1 MKRCAC
7 GVLVRDGRVLLGK
20 RAAGRALYPGVWDVF
35 GGHQE
40 GTESIAETL
49 VRELE
54 EELDVTPLDYVKLA
68 VLDEPQLD
76 VYGERAYHFF
86 VVTAWRGP
94 GPTMLGDEHT
104 EFGWFTLDEALALDL
119 AHPGYRDLLQSIE
132 GSLPVAP

>member
-7 GVLVRDGRVLLGK
+7 GVLVGDGRVLLGK

-40 GTESIAETL
+40 GAESIAETL

-54 EELDVTPLDYVKLA
+54 EELDVTPLDHVELG
-68 VLDEPQLD
+68 VIDEPNPD
-76 VYGERAYHFF
+76 TYGARAYHVF

-104 EFGWFTLDEALALDL
+104 EIGWFTVDEALALDL
-119 AHPGYRDLLQSIE
+119 ALPGYRDLLQSIE
-132 GSLPVAP
+132 R

>member
-40 GTESIAETL
+40 SGETIAETL
-49 VRELE
+49 ARELA
-54 EELDVTPLDYVKLA
+54 EELDVTPLDYIELA
-68 VLDEPQLD
+68 VLDEPKPET
-76 VYGERAYHFF
+76 YGKRVYHFF

-104 EFGWFTLDEALALDL
+104 EIAWLALDL
-119 AHPGYRDLLQSIE
+119 ALASYKPLLAGLEQR
-132 GSLPVAP
+132 

>member
-40 GTESIAETL
+40 GAESIAETL
-49 VRELE
+49 VRELA
-54 EELDVTPLDYVKLA
+54 EELDVTPLEFTELA
-68 VLDEPQLD
+68 VLDEPKPETN
-76 VYGERAYHFF
+76 GARAYHFF

-94 GPTMLGDEHT
+94 GPTMRGDEHS
-104 EFGWFTLDEALALDL
+104 EIGWFTIEAALALDL
-119 AHPGYRDLLQSIE
+119 ALPGYKPLLAGLEQR
-132 GSLPVAP
+132 

>member
-40 GTESIAETL
+40 GAESIAETL
-49 VRELE
+49 VRELA
-54 EELDVTPLDYVKLA
+54 EELDVTPLDYVELA
-68 VLDEPQLD
+68 VLDEPQPD
-76 VYGERAYHFF
+76 IYGARAYHFF

-104 EFGWFTLDEALALDL
+104 EIGWFTLDEALALDL
-119 AHPGYRDLLQSIE
+119 AHPGYRDLLRSIE
-132 GSLPVAP
+132 M